1 MSLPGKRGP
10 TTPSHHGQRKA
21 RLRPMGVE
29 GGGWLEGWAGGG
41 LLQLLQSGVQE
52 HQEFLGTL
60 QELGET
66 GQRLCCV

>member
-1 MSLPGKRGP
+1 M
-10 TTPSHHGQRKA
+10 
-21 RLRPMGVE
+21 E